1 MPRFAGVNKS
11 GIKPGTIVPCGTAS
25 VPGGFL
31 YCNGASLLRSAY
43 PELFAAI
50 GTAWGSADS
59 LHFNLPDMRGR
70 ALRGR
75 NNGSGNDP
83 DAASRTAS
91 NTGGATGDAVGTVQT
106 DQIVS
111 HAHNVQGSNFT
122 GGGTS
127 LFQSSD
133 ASTHDRNHSTDAAG
147 GSETRMKNAGVDYMI
162 AFA

>member
-59 LHFNLPDMRGR
+59 LHFNLPDIRGR

-91 NTGGATGDAVGTVQT
+91 NTGGATGDAVGTVQS
-106 DQIVS
+106 DEFVS
-111 HAHNVQGSNFT
+111 HAHSYGYGSTAGGAVLAANISSNAGSNPS
-122 GGGTS
+122 TS
-127 LFQSSD
+127 
-133 ASTHDRNHSTDAAG
+133 AAG
-147 GSETRMKNAGVDYMI
+147 GNETRMKNAGVDYMI